1 MNTQGE
7 EMLMR
12 SRGVL
17 QLTAIVC
24 ALALCACRPS
34 PESLRSSL
42 MKAVIEDDTSAVKKL
57 IAKGADPNTRESPGG
72 WSALHYAAQNGN
84 VEVVELLLSKGADPN
99 YVGTAPGQT
108 GRTQISL
115 PPIVLAQTSQALAR
129 MIPPSQ
135 VDQRLVSQGESGPA
149 FIKSLKDPKADER
162 YQRVIDM
169 LSKVTKHP

>member
-1 MNTQGE
+1 
-7 EMLMR
+7 MR
-12 SRGVL
+12 SRRML
-17 QLTAIVC
+17 LLTPMVC
-24 ALALCACRPS
+24 ALALCACQPS
-34 PESLRSSL
+34 PESLRNSL
-42 MKAVIEDDTSAVKKL
+42 MKAVIEDDTQAVKKL
-57 IAKGADPNTRESPGG
+57 LEKGADANTRESPGG

-84 VEVVELLLSKGADPN
+84 VEVVEILLSKGADPN